1 MFTTLVESRGTRP
14 RRRVGTVLSVV
25 AHTVIIS
32 FAVYATARANTAKHS
47 PIVDVFQ
54 PLTPYHPE
62 RPRPVPAPNPI
73 APPPPV
79 KGPVPDFPLTVP
91 EFLPHT
97 DFTKSVVDSDF
108 WTRRAAGLT
117 RSGDSSASGTQT
129 NQPFL
134 VTQVEKA
141 AAAAP
146 GSAQP
151 VYPPMLEESGIMGRV
166 VAQFV
171 VDTLGHVEPGSLH
184 LLQTDNDLFDVAVKA
199 ALPRMRFYPAE
210 VNGHRVRQL
219 VEQAFVFELRR

>member
-14 RRRVGTVLSVV
+14 RHRAGTVLSVV

-32 FAVYATARANTAKHS
+32 FAVYATARANTKPP
-47 PIVDVFQ
+47 PITDVFQ
-54 PLTPYHPE
+54 PLTPYQPE
-62 RPRPVPAPNPI
+62 RPRPVPPSNPI

-79 KGPVPDFPLTVP
+79 KGPGPDFPLTVP
-91 EFLPHT
+91 ESLPHI

-108 WTRRAAGLT
+108 WRRRATGLT
-117 RSGDSSASGTQT
+117 GSGDSAPGTPT
-129 NQPFL
+129 NQPYL
-134 VTQVEKA
+134 VNQVEKA

-151 VYPPMLEESGIMGRV
+151 VYPPILEESGISGRV
-166 VAQFV
+166 VEQFV

-184 LLQTDNDLFDVAVKA
+184 VLETDNDLFDVAVKT

>member
-1 MFTTLVESRGTRP
+1 VFTTLVESRATQP

-32 FAVYATARANTAKHS
+32 FAVYATARANTTPRPSGDH
-47 PIVDVFQ
+47 IL
-54 PLTPYHPE
+54 PLTPYEPE
-62 RPRPVPAPNPI
+62 RPRPVPPPNPI
-73 APPPPV
+73 GPPPPI

-91 EFLPHT
+91 DSLPHP
-97 DFTKSVVDSDF
+97 DFTKSVVDSGF

-117 RSGDSSASGTQT
+117 ASGDTSASLTQT

-134 VTQVEKA
+134 ATQVEKA
-141 AAAAP
+141 AAPAP

-151 VYPPMLEESGIMGRV
+151 VYPPMLEESGITGRV

-171 VDTLGHVEPGSLH
+171 VDTLGHIEAGSFH
-184 LLQTDNDLFDVAVKA
+184 VLQTDNDLFDAAVKA

-219 VEQAFVFELRR
+219 VEQGWVFELRR